1 MPISCAL
8 RQQSAVMNHLQKSLL
23 PLLHDE
29 CGQDIVEYALV
40 AALVALAAIAGISRV
55 GSAASSV
62 FTSVGSKIT
71 ATV

>member
-1 MPISCAL
+1 MS
-8 RQQSAVMNHLQKSLL
+8 QLQKCLL
-23 PLLHDE
+23 LLLHEE

-40 AALVALAAIAGISRV
+40 AALIALVAIAGISRV

-62 FTSVGSKIT
+62 FTTVGGKIA

>member
-1 MPISCAL
+1 MS
-8 RQQSAVMNHLQKSLL
+8 QLQKCLVSLL
-23 PLLHDE
+23 DEE

-40 AALVALAAIAGISRV
+40 AALIALAAIAGISRV

-62 FTSVGSKIT
+62 FTTVGGKIT